1 MTSPSNI
8 EENEILSIVENKVFS
23 AMDCLLNECCNK
35 IVIIGGP
42 GQGKSTLGQ
51 QLAQVHRAKLL
62 GKSYECHPYNFQPRI
77 ERIPFRVV
85 LKYFAQWLVK
95 NHSFDNLEFYL
106 AEKVCELAAQP
117 VGSVSTNDI
126 QQILRCRPC
135 LLILDGLDEV
145 VGIEL
150 QEKMLARINDFMERA
165 EQLDADLMVVATS
178 RPKEYERKYKNNF
191 IPAYFWH
198 LELLK
203 LSKEK
208 VNDYAKKWIPEKIL
222 RKEETNRIAEHLEEC
237 QQNDNISTLLTTP
250 LQVTII
256 LLIIKDGGRPPSQR
270 EALFDEYWRIIFRRE
285 KSKAKGIIQ
294 SDESMLFEL
303 HSYLG
308 YLLHRRASE
317 ENVQSLLPEDE
328 FKQFVREF
336 LRKED
341 RRSSDN
347 AINSR
352 MEELFSGRD
361 RLVLI
366 VEPQQGLFGFELR
379 SFQEFFAAVHLA
391 QTAVNT
397 EQRFERLKA
406 IACSQHWRNVALLCA
421 GRIARNFRGE
431 ASNIF
436 ELVCRPVDRGEPN
449 RYLRLGAWFAM
460 EIAADGAL
468 SANRNLQ
475 YNAVEYG
482 LEVLRIGLTRDQE
495 RELIFLTKRLSEE
508 DKRDI
513 LHPALEEKLDSLPQG
528 CLEKALNLY
537 GQNFGAT
544 SLFQEK
550 IDVLLKTRRENI
562 VVSALNIALRYKPDP
577 LWMVKRLQDHW
588 NYWRKDLRQ
597 VWHHQPE
604 SRIKVFS
611 YEYAENLLSVWQLS
625 KTQATEIIEATVENP
640 FLHEHW
646 YCEPQPIWT
655 IPEPET
661 VSEQLILLLR
671 CVNLISFWNNAL
683 ERHNWR
689 RQSSR
694 AEKLNPS
701 QSGVILLP
709 AIGIEIKIFK
719 KQFLFSL
726 PKDTAQ
732 ILSSLLQR
740 SDLMPWLQVF
750 LWIIFWYIDEPS
762 QADIS
767 TFFESIWLSYQD
779 TELFRNLGCN
789 SSLQK
794 AWPLLSIA
802 VEQQKNQGHKDINR
816 LLPFLDAKNQISAA
830 EQVVSTIR
838 EYLEQSDKAQQK
850 QLYIALKAQHG
861 LDKILPSLILLANQ
875 LDITVEQLVNVY
887 IEGYR
892 FKNAPFFNIECSS
905 DQLQGLLTAS
915 EDAIEIPEKLVRL
928 LSCLIELEFSPKPVA
943 LKQAQRLLELV
954 IKHWSNS
961 SDLHLVRLGIIFWFK
976 LLSYDTKIK
985 QIAPRLF
992 AAIPKTELLGL
1003 SDWPVQINRGKFF
1016 LSSLFAL
1023 KSFLYHEQEVV
1034 RVGSAL
1040 LLKGMVN
1047 SIGRYGYQEVRRKE
1061 LQELINAGLD
1071 ADLGWSF
1078 ANTNNSKVR
1087 LIGITLLSLSDHPV
1101 ENSNYQHRLLE
1112 ALQQPQSAAEDEAWA
1127 ELLQEI
1133 PMFNEKY
1140 IGWRNLL
1147 EEILGKPWSYSN
1159 LVLSAAMERYQ
1170 KLASPAGSTISEV
1183 DERALGLL

>member
-1 MTSPSNI
+1 MTPSSDI
-8 EENEILSIVENKVFS
+8 EENEILSFVENKIFS
-23 AMDCLLNECCNK
+23 SMDCLLNECCNK

-62 GKSYECHPYNFQPRI
+62 GKSYECLPYNFQPRI
-77 ERIPFRVV
+77 KRIPFRVV
-85 LKYFAQWLVK
+85 LKYFAQWLAK
-95 NHSFDNLEFYL
+95 NPSFDNLEFYL

-126 QQILRCRPC
+126 QEILRCRPC

-178 RPKEYERKYKNNF
+178 RPKEYEKKYKNNF
-191 IPAYFWH
+191 LPAYFWH

-237 QQNDNISTLLTTP
+237 QQNDNISPLLTTP

-317 ENVQSLLPEDE
+317 ENVQSLLPEEE

-449 RYLRLGAWFAM
+449 RYLRPGAWFAL

-482 LEVLRIGLTRDQE
+482 LEVLKTGLTRGQQL
-495 RELIFLTKRLSEE
+495 ELISLTKRLSEE
-508 DKRDI
+508 DKHDI
-513 LHPALEEKLDSLPQG
+513 LHPALKEKLSSLPQG
-528 CLEKALNLY
+528 CLEEALYLY
-537 GQNFGAT
+537 GQHFGAT
-544 SLFQEK
+544 TLFQEK
-550 IDVLLKTRRENI
+550 INVLLGTRRENI
-562 VVSALNIALRYKPDP
+562 VVSALNIALCYEPDP
-577 LWMVKRLQDHW
+577 SWMVKQLQVYW

-597 VWHHQPE
+597 EWYHQPE
-604 SRIKVFS
+604 YKIKFLS
-611 YEYAENLLSVWQLS
+611 YDYAEKLLSVWQLS
-625 KTQATEIIEATVENP
+625 EVQATEMVEATVKN
-640 FLHEHW
+640 FLLHELW
-646 YCEPQPIWT
+646 YSEPDLMWSR
-655 IPEPET
+655 PEPKT
-661 VSEQLILLLR
+661 VSEQVMLMLR
-671 CVNLISFWNNAL
+671 CINLINFWSSKLKRHSFKEGIITTKKVKPGKWNFL
-683 ERHNWR
+683 
-689 RQSSR
+689 
-694 AEKLNPS
+694 
-701 QSGVILLP
+701 VLP
-709 AIGIEIKIFK
+709 AIGIEIRIFET
-719 KQFLFSL
+719 QLLFFG
-726 PKDTAQ
+726 PKDIAQ
-732 ILSSLLQR
+732 ILGSLLR
-740 SDLMPWLQVF
+740 RCDLMPWLRLY
-750 LWIIFWYIDEPS
+750 LWIIFWYINEPN
-762 QADIS
+762 QADVS
-767 TFFESIWLSYQD
+767 TFLESIRSTYQG
-779 TELFRNLGCN
+779 TELFRSLGCD
-789 SSLQK
+789 SMLQK
-794 AWPLLSIA
+794 NWPLLSIA
-802 VEQQKNQGHKDINR
+802 VKQQKNQGHKDINT
-816 LLPFLDAKNQISAA
+816 LLPFLDAKNQISVA
-830 EQVVSTIR
+830 EQVASATR
-838 EYLEQSDKAQQK
+838 EYFEQSNKTQQK
-850 QLYIALKAQHG
+850 QFYIALKAQHG
-861 LDKILPSLILLANQ
+861 LDKLLPHLIPLANQ

-887 IEGYR
+887 VEGYR
-892 FKNAPFFNIECSS
+892 SENALFSHIECTI

-915 EDAIEIPEKLVRL
+915 EDAIKTPEKLVNL
-928 LSCLIELEFSPKPVA
+928 LSCLTELKFPPDPVV
-943 LKQAQRLLELV
+943 LKQAQRLLESV

-961 SDLHLVRLGIIFWFK
+961 SDLHLLRLRIILWLK
-976 LLSYDTKIK
+976 LLSHDTKIQ

-992 AAIPKTELLGL
+992 ATIPKTELLGL
-1003 SDWPVQINRGKFF
+1003 SDWPIQKNPSKSFF
-1016 LSSLFAL
+1016 KALFLL
-1023 KSFLYHEQEVV
+1023 KSFLDHEEEAV

-1040 LLKGMVN
+1040 LIKGLIK
-1047 SIGRYGYQEVRRKE
+1047 SIGGYGYQEVRRKK
-1061 LQELINAGLD
+1061 LQELISAGLD

-1078 ANTNNSKVR
+1078 ANADGSKVR
-1087 LIGITLLSLSDHPV
+1087 LVGITLLSLSDHPV
-1101 ENSNYQHRLLE
+1101 ENSNYRHRLLE
-1112 ALQQPQSAAEDEAWA
+1112 ALQQPQSAREDEAWA

-1140 IGWRNLL
+1140 IEWRNLL

-1170 KLASPAGSTISEV
+1170 KFAGSTISEV